1 MLGRWGCHSNMW
13 NMGGRYFSQQ
23 IMDSSKTME
32 QLHAKLNDMITT
44 NVEEDQRYVKL
55 TEVAENQIKWRERA
69 KA

>member
-1 MLGRWGCHSNMW
+1 
-13 NMGGRYFSQQ
+13 
-23 IMDSSKTME
+23 MDSSKTME